1 MVTMYYNTVGHN
13 ATLLLNANPDQ
24 TGLVPEIDMQRF
36 AEFGAEIR
44 RRFAHSVAETE
55 GRGETIELPLKGAPM
70 KVEMA
75 IARQDSANGDD
86 KLKRVWQEN
95 PVVDHVII
103 MEDVSQGERVV
114 EYVVEG
120 LVGDQWRELSRGS
133 SIGHK
138 KIDRFAP
145 MMCSKLRFRCT
156 KSLAEPIIRRFAA
169 YNTCW
174 DWWKAH

>member
-1 MVTMYYNTVGHN
+1 
-13 ATLLLNANPDQ
+13 
-24 TGLVPEIDMQRF
+24 MQHF

-95 PVVDHVII
+95 PVVNHVA
-103 MEDVSQGERVV
+103 DRNGGHLQGERVV

-120 LVGDQWRELSRGS
+120 MVGDQWRELSRGS

-145 MMCSKLRFRCT
+145 MMCSSLRLRCT
-156 KSLAEPIIRRFAA
+156 KTLAEPIIRRFAA
-169 YNTCW
+169 FNTCW
-174 DWWKAH
+174 DWWKAR